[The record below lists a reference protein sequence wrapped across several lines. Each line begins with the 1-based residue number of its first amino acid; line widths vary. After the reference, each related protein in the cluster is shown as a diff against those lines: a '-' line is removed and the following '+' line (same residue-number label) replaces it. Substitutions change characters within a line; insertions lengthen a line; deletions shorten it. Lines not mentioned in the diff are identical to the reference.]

1 MGCGWRRRVQG
12 RGGGR
17 DGGGVC
23 RCWARIVGGVRGG
36 GRDGREQ
43 RRLRSTGWR
52 GLGRRRPRRWC
63 SGTRACRSKS
73 GRSAGG
79 CSGQLSL
86 GRQGAWLGAAVVLCC
101 AVLEGC
107 CAERCTRCSA
117 AVSRGDSRGA
127 GLKHHDTGLEM
138 TKPDS
143 RWRHTTQ
150 LIPSKGILGKLE
162 CDGGGGTGRCFAE
175 GGVWVR

>member
-1 MGCGWRRRVQG
+1 MVFWSKGLAIESGQVGRWVQWAAVAQSPGGLVGCCCAAVL
-12 RGGGR
+12 
-17 DGGGVC
+17 
-23 RCWARIVGGVRGG
+23 
-36 GRDGREQ
+36 
-43 RRLRSTGWR
+43 LRS
-52 GLGRRRPRRWC
+52 C
-63 SGTRACRSKS
+63 
-73 GRSAGG
+73 
-79 CSGQLSL
+79 
-86 GRQGAWLGAAVVLCC
+86 AVP
-101 AVLEGC
+101 VLEGC
-107 CAERCTRCSA
+107 CAERCTKCSA